1 MSAPVIAIT
10 LGDVAGI
17 GPEVSLKAL
26 ADAAT
31 RGCGMPLIIGHPEI
45 AKRAAGEAKLDIR
58 IEAVDSPKPIESD
71 NIVACWLP
79 PEQPITAHGS
89 TRVYRQDDCQDV
101 EFGNVDWRAG

>member
-17 GPEVSLKAL
+17 GPEVAVKAL

-45 AKRAAGEAKLDIR
+45 AERAIRQAKLDINVQPVT
-58 IEAVDSPKPIESD
+58 APAPIESD
-71 NIVACWLP
+71 SVVACWLP
-79 PEQPITAHGS
+79 P
-89 TRVYRQDDCQDV
+89 
-101 EFGNVDWRAG
+101 